1 MTGWGKRMPP
11 FCQQNSFVRLPCTT
25 PAAYIYLQLFIE
37 LLLTDNWQ
45 LKAVGSLFMKIF
57 LGILALVLVAAT
69 VFADYK
75 WRQWMAA
82 RRRDRQ

>member
-1 MTGWGKRMPP
+1 
-11 FCQQNSFVRLPCTT
+11 
-25 PAAYIYLQLFIE
+25 
-37 LLLTDNWQ
+37 
-45 LKAVGSLFMKIF
+45 MKIF
-57 LGILALVLVAAT
+57 LGILALVLVAAS

>member
-1 MTGWGKRMPP
+1 
-11 FCQQNSFVRLPCTT
+11 
-25 PAAYIYLQLFIE
+25 
-37 LLLTDNWQ
+37 
-45 LKAVGSLFMKIF
+45 MKIF